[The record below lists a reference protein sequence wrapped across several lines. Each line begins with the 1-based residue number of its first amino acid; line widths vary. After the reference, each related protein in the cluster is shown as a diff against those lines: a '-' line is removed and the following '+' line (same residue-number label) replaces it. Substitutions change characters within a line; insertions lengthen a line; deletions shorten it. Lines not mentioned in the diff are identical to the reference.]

1 MRLIG
6 IAMIKNERDIVEA
19 FVRHNLQFLDAIL
32 MIDNCSSDG
41 TREILENLL
50 KEGKPIVI
58 FDEPE
63 FAYFQSE
70 RITKFCL
77 NICRFFSP
85 DFVFVLDADEFIKA
99 SSRDFLEHYLTF
111 LPPDN
116 CGVVP
121 WHTYVLNLNDDPSI
135 SNPIQR
141 IKHRCK
147 QEYPAY
153 YKCLIPRSIL
163 AREDYVINQ
172 GNHFVYGT
180 DGNMLQHGMM
190 VEIAIAHYPV
200 RSPIQIAQKVLNGW
214 LAYVA
219 KNPNSKDSIHGFFW
233 YRIYQLLIQNPILSI
248 EETVEISL
256 KYAQMNPPEDVSP
269 WDNFILDPLDSQID
283 LVHTPENSQP
293 LAIAVVK
300 NFEAFLTSKNKVL
313 LSSQTSQPVA
323 ALDMVLGNQSTEAL
337 MKIKLQQ
344 QLNHQIYLDIPPLK
358 FIFDKYSPQSVLDMG
373 CNQGEHLAMFQKW
386 GVSNIL
392 GVDVLAAKELFIPN
406 QNYVQKDLSEPIDLA
421 RRFDLV
427 LCINL
432 MAYIPPE
439 QEDNVLVNIDRHAQQ
454 LILFSAPEPGQIR
467 DGYVNC
473 QPLSYWLSRWQIL
486 GWQPI
491 TFDTLALRSLAT
503 FVSWRRNPVLL
514 ARTTALG
521 EISNPVFNIADL
533 QRIERKT
540 ISWSPEEPNIYAH
553 PLSQPLRSLECDGA
567 AP

>member
-111 LPPDN
+111 LPSDN
-116 CGVVP
+116 CGVIP

-172 GNHFVYGT
+172 GNHFVYDH
-180 DGNMLQHGMM
+180 DGNMLQHGAML
-190 VEIAIAHYPV
+190 EIAIAHYPV

-219 KNPNSKDSIHGFFW
+219 KNPDSKDSIHGFFW
-233 YRIYQLLIQNPILSI
+233 YRIYQRLMQNPILSN

-256 KYAQMNPPEDVSP
+256 KYAQMNPPENVSP
-269 WDNFILDPLDSQID
+269 WDNFMLDPLNLQID
-283 LVHTPENSQP
+283 LVYTPEDNLP
-293 LAIAVVK
+293 LTIAVIK
-300 NFEAFLTSKNKVL
+300 NFEAFLTSKSTVSL
-313 LSSQTSQPVA
+313 PFQP
-323 ALDMVLGNQSTEAL
+323 QP
-337 MKIKLQQ
+337 
-344 QLNHQIYLDIPPLK
+344 NHPLYLDIPPLK
-358 FIFDKYSPQSVLDMG
+358 FIFDKYSSQSILDLG
-373 CNQGEHLAMFQKW
+373 CNQGEYLAMFQKW
-386 GVSNIL
+386 GVTNIL
-392 GVDVLAAKELFIPN
+392 GIDVLAQTNLSASLN
-406 QNYVQKDLSEPIDLA
+406 LAQK
-421 RRFDLV
+421 FDLV

-432 MAYIPPE
+432 MAYISPDDE
-439 QEDNVLVNIDRHAQQ
+439 ANVLSHIDRYAEQ
-454 LILFSAPEPGQIR
+454 LILFSAPEPGQIG
-467 DGYVNC
+467 DGYINC
-473 QPLSYWLSRWQIL
+473 QPLSYWLSRWQTW

-491 TFDTLALRSLAT
+491 VFDTLAIRSLAT

-514 ARTTALG
+514 ARTAALG
-521 EISNPVFNIADL
+521 ETSNTVFNIADL
-533 QRIERKT
+533 QRIERRA
-540 ISWSPEEPNIYAH
+540 IAWSLEPPNTYAY